1 MAAEFPVLRQRDQPS
16 TAEQDLGSG
25 AMQRRRLWRR
35 TSFTRPA
42 IRTGHHFVSHFGG
55 DFLPLWSSMAFLE
68 ATVGHEDAFRRAR
81 QQSCAAD
88 RREGDRLDVT
98 MKK

>member
-1 MAAEFPVLRQRDQPS
+1 
-16 TAEQDLGSG
+16 
-25 AMQRRRLWRR
+25 MQRRRLWRR
-35 TSFTRPA
+35 NNFTRPA

>member
-1 MAAEFPVLRQRDQPS
+1 
-16 TAEQDLGSG
+16 
-25 AMQRRRLWRR
+25 MQRRRLWRR
-35 TSFTRPA
+35 NNNSFTRPA

-81 QQSCAAD
+81 QQSYAAD